1 MGGEIAEAGGN
12 RAALTV
18 CVILATLMQALD
30 TTIANVALPY
40 MQGSVSASQDQIA
53 WVLTSY
59 IVAAAI
65 MTPPTG
71 FLAGRFGLKRLFL
84 VAIAGFTVASMLCGM
99 AQSLSQIV
107 LFRVLQGAF
116 GASLVPLS
124 QTVLL
129 GSYPRERQGF
139 AMALFGIGVMIGPV
153 LGPVLGGWLTEN
165 YSWRWVFYIN
175 LPIGILD
182 LIGIMIFLPES
193 PRNAKAK
200 LDWFGFG
207 TLSVGLGALQIMLD
221 RGEQLDW
228 LGSGEIIIEAIVA
241 VSAFYLFL
249 VHTFTADNPFV
260 RPGMFRDRNFAAG
273 VLFIAVVGLTYYA
286 SMALQPPY
294 LQELMDYPVVT
305 AGLVMGPRGV
315 GTMASMLIVGR
326 LVGRTDT
333 RYLLIVGL
341 GLTAWSFNQMTGWT
355 PDVSQG
361 TIIGVTMV
369 QGFGLGFLFV
379 PLSAATLSTLPLAER
394 AEGAGLFSLSR
405 NIGSSIG
412 ISVVNSLLV
421 QNTQANHAAIVP
433 NVSEV
438 NRGFE
443 NPIVAHAWNP
453 MTAAGRAALDAM
465 ITRQAE
471 IIAYIDDYKLLMI
484 ATLVVMPL
492 LIVFRPP
499 GPQQRAAEPVHYG
512 E

>member
-1 MGGEIAEAGGN
+1 MGGEITAAGGS
-12 RAALTV
+12 RVGLTV
-18 CVILATLMQALD
+18 CVIMATLMQALD

-40 MQGSVSASQDQIA
+40 MQGSVAASQDQIA

-99 AQSLSQIV
+99 AQSLNQLV

-165 YSWRWVFYIN
+165 YSWRYVFYIN
-175 LPIGILD
+175 LPIGIID
-182 LIGIMIFLPES
+182 LIGIMIFLPDS
-193 PRNAKAK
+193 PRDAKSK

-207 TLSVGLGALQIMLD
+207 TLSIAIGSLQIVLD

-228 LGSGEIIIEAIVA
+228 LGSGEIIIEMIVA
-241 VSAFYLFL
+241 ASAFYLFL
-249 VHTFTADNPFV
+249 VHTFTAKNPFV

-273 VLFIAVVGLTYYA
+273 MLFIAIVGLTYYA

-294 LQELMDYPVVT
+294 LQELMNYPVVT

-315 GTMASMLIVGR
+315 GTMISMLFVGR
-326 LVGRTDT
+326 MVGRVDT
-333 RYLLIVGL
+333 RILVVVGL
-341 GLTAWSFNQMTGWT
+341 SLTAWSFYQMTGWT
-355 PDVSQG
+355 PDISQA

-379 PLSAATLSTLPLAER
+379 PLSAATLSTLPQAER

-405 NIGSSIG
+405 NMGSSIG

-421 QNTQANHAAIVP
+421 QNTQVNHADIAQSITP
-433 NVSEV
+433 V
-438 NRGFE
+438 NRAFE
-443 NPIVAHAWNP
+443 NPLIAHAWNP
-453 MTAAGRAALDAM
+453 LTAAGRAALDAV
-465 ITRQAE
+465 ITQQAQ

-492 LIVFRPP
+492 LFVFKGLPRGGTAAPVIVH
-499 GPQQRAAEPVHYG
+499 E
-512 E
+512 